1 MASKDHDHDSD
12 EEYNTRYQKFQDNK
26 TKMINNGLKTID
38 RMKVDVHETGNMIDE
53 DNRILENINRKGDDV
68 LRTA

>member
-1 MASKDHDHDSD
+1 MASKDPDHDSD
-12 EEYNTRYQKFQDNK
+12 EEYNARYQKFQDNK